1 MSRTARYLFLALLA
15 LLIVT
20 ATAVAATKNGITP
33 LAPAA
38 NATVKEGT
46 RPTFRMRVKG
56 PGKVYVYVCD
66 SRKRN
71 GDGLICHD
79 LAIGDAKKRNG
90 IHTFRPKLYDYAGYW
105 LNQPGT
111 YYWQAHRINCTGN
124 LEDCAREGPVT
135 KFRVR

>member
-1 MSRTARYLFLALLA
+1 MSRTARYLFVALALLCA
-15 LLIVT
+15 GG
-20 ATAVAATKNGITP
+20 ASAVAATKNDITP
-33 LAPAA
+33 LAPKA
-38 NATVKEGT
+38 NATVKQGT
-46 RPTFRMRVKG
+46 RPTFRMRVRG

-79 LAIGDAKKRNG
+79 LAIGDAKKHDG
-90 IHTFRPKLYDYAGYW
+90 IHTFRPKLYDYPDYW

-111 YYWQAHRINCTGN
+111 YYWQAHRIKCAGN
-124 LEDCAREGPVT
+124 LEDCAQEGPIV